1 MAHGDDE
8 GRNAPGG
15 LEPGNLPMAERQ
27 MPQAQP
33 AKVAAGVSAAA
44 RLAAAQKERFAHDF
58 SQAVAVLMR
67 DANYK
72 NLRLADL
79 EWLVIPPM
87 VAGQARV
94 AVSRPRKDGPVIPVA
109 AALWARVSPAVDKRL
124 ADNLDKPPVLTSRE
138 WTSGDI
144 IWLITLAGEQQAISN
159 FLPQLQRTV
168 FKERP
173 VKVRVQ
179 DKNGK
184 TIVQVLPAQP
194 GSRT

>member
-1 MAHGDDE
+1 MAHGNEEAGSVFSRLDP
-8 GRNAPGG
+8 A
-15 LEPGNLPMAERQ
+15 NLPMADRQ

-67 DANYK
+67 DTNYK

-124 ADNLDKPPVLTSRE
+124 AENLDKPPMLTSRE

-144 IWLITLAGEQQAISN
+144 LWLITLAGEQQAIGN

-168 FKERP
+168 FKGRA

-179 DKNGK
+179 DKEGK
-184 TIVQVLPAQP
+184 TIVQVLPPQP
-194 GSRT
+194 GSKI